1 MTALHAWTLSE
12 AAQAFARGETTARA
26 LLEAC
31 LARIAAF
38 DGRVHAIMRLD
49 ADAARERAAA
59 LDAAR
64 ARGEKLGPLAGV
76 PMLHKDMFY
85 RAGQVSTCGSAIRRG
100 FVAERT
106 ATVLARLDAAG
117 AVDAGT
123 LQMAEFAQSPTGHNG
138 PFGDVMNPWHP
149 AYVSGGSSSGSG
161 AVVAAGFA
169 FAALGSDTGGSIR
182 LPAACCGV
190 TGLKPTQTRVPRTGA
205 MPLSFSCDNLG
216 PLVRSARDAALMLG
230 VLAGRDEDDPT
241 SAREPVPDYLAAL
254 TGDISGQR
262 IAVIETLFCDGLDD
276 ETARL
281 FEASLEV
288 LRDRGA
294 IIERIAV
301 PLMHDI
307 QAATAMVSRAEAAA
321 IHAAWMRERPQDY
334 APHLAARLYG
344 GYAVPAH
351 LYIEALALRGP
362 LLRAFAEAAFAQHD
376 LIATPTLHG
385 PVPTRAET
393 DVDADAANWARLQA
407 VSQSTRGFNYLGL
420 PAISIP
426 AGFDARGLPFG
437 LQLAARPFGEARLL
451 RAADAFQRATDWHR
465 RLPF

>member
-1 MTALHAWTLSE
+1 MMALHAMTLSE
-12 AAQAFARGETTARA
+12 AATAFARGEVKAAA

-38 DGRVHAIMRLD
+38 DERTHAIMRLD
-49 ADAARERAAA
+49 AEAARERAAS

-85 RAGQVSTCGSAIRRG
+85 RAGRVSTCGSAIRAG
-100 FVAERT
+100 FVPDRT

-123 LQMAEFAQSPTGHNG
+123 LQMAEFAQNPTGHNRA
-138 PFGDVMNPWHP
+138 FGDVRNPWNAAH
-149 AYVSGGSSSGSG
+149 VSGGSSSGSG
-161 AVVAAGFA
+161 AAVAAGFA

-190 TGLKPTQTRVPRTGA
+190 TGLKPTQTRVPRSGA
-205 MPLSFSCDNLG
+205 MPLSFSCDNVG
-216 PLVRSARDAALMLG
+216 PLTRSARDAALMLG
-230 VLAGRDEDDPT
+230 VIAGHAAEDPT
-241 SAREPVPDYLAAL
+241 SSREPVPDCLGAL
-254 TGDISGQR
+254 SGDLRGQR
-262 IAVIETLFCDGLDD
+262 IAVIETVFCDGLDD

-281 FEASLEV
+281 FGESLAV
-288 LRDRGA
+288 LRDLGA
-294 IIERIAV
+294 VVEPIAL

-307 QAATAMVSRAEAAA
+307 QAAAAMVSRAEASA
-321 IHAAWMRERPQDY
+321 IHAEWMRERPQDY
-334 APHLAARLYG
+334 APYLAARLFG

-351 LYIEALALRGP
+351 LYIEALSLRGP
-362 LLRAFAEAAFAQHD
+362 LLRAFADAAFARHD
-376 LIATPTLHG
+376 LIATPALPG

-393 DVDADAANWARLQA
+393 DAHADAANWARLHA
-407 VSQSTRGFNYLGL
+407 VSINTRGFNYLGL
-420 PAISIP
+420 PAISLP
-426 AGFDARGLPFG
+426 AGFDSRGLPFG
-437 LQLAARPFGEARLL
+437 LQLAARPFGEPRLL

-465 RLPF
+465 RMPF

>member
-1 MTALHAWTLSE
+1 MTALHALTLSE
-12 AAQAFARGETTARA
+12 AAGAFARGEVTAAA

-31 LARIAAF
+31 LARVAAF
-38 DGRVHAIMRLD
+38 DSRTRAVMRVEAE
-49 ADAARERAAA
+49 AARERAAS

-76 PMLHKDMFY
+76 PLLHKDMFY
-85 RAGQVSTCGSAIRRG
+85 RAGQVSTCGSAIRAA
-100 FVAERT
+100 FVPDRT
-106 ATVLARLDAAG
+106 ATVLQRLDAAG

-138 PFGDVMNPWHP
+138 PFGDVRNPWSAAH
-149 AYVSGGSSSGSG
+149 VSGGSSSGSG
-161 AVVAAGFA
+161 AAVAAGFA

-182 LPAACCGV
+182 LPASCCGV
-190 TGLKPTQTRVPRTGA
+190 TGLKPTQTRVPRSGA

-216 PLVRSARDAALMLG
+216 PLTRSARDAALMLG
-230 VLAGRDEDDPT
+230 VIAGHAPEDPT
-241 SAREPVPDYLAAL
+241 SAREPVPDYPAAL
-254 TGDISGQR
+254 SGELRGQR
-262 IAVIETLFCDGLDD
+262 IAVIETVFCDGLDD

-281 FEASLEV
+281 FEQSLSV
-288 LRDRGA
+288 PRDLGA
-294 IIERIAV
+294 IIERISL

-307 QAATAMVSRAEAAA
+307 QAAAAMVSRAEAAA
-321 IHAAWMRERPQDY
+321 IHADWMRTRPQDY
-334 APHLAARLYG
+334 APHLAARIFG

-351 LYIEALALRGP
+351 LYIEALSLRGP
-362 LLRAFAEAAFAQHD
+362 LLRAFADAAFARHD
-376 LIATPTLHG
+376 LVATPTLRG

-393 DVDADAANWARLQA
+393 DVDADAANWARLHA
-407 VSQSTRGFNYLGL
+407 VSVNTRGFNYLGL
-420 PAISIP
+420 PAISLP

-465 RLPF
+465 RQPF